1 MAPRI
6 PQHSVRSLTTTERTF
21 VSGDGLT
28 SPANL
33 TLRAGCRWI
42 MVIQRSMDLLLKI
55 NVSLRRRSTVVHPG
69 VAGSLA
75 IYSRV
80 LIKV

>member
-1 MAPRI
+1 MKTCGHQDMR
-6 PQHSVRSLTTTERTF
+6 
-21 VSGDGLT
+21 
-28 SPANL
+28 
-33 TLRAGCRWI
+33 I